1 MSNNRAIGLAP
12 EEEKVK
18 ENESEVLQD
27 SSEDEETED
36 GEEAEESD
44 EDAESEEDKVEVA
57 PAPKKR
63 GGSRAGK
70 AVKSNRLEGMEYG
83 LGDIR
88 LDRSVPMSGS
98 ASKYLNA
105 LLESPL
111 TNSVIPPDF
120 LNEESE
126 HLFCIQSLRFFV
138 PKGKIVRVPMLVAE
152 EIRNSFAKRI

>member
-1 MSNNRAIGLAP
+1 MSSNRNLGLAP
-12 EEEKVK
+12 QDEELKQDGAESSEASSEEEL
-18 ENESEVLQD
+18 ED
-27 SSEDEETED
+27 SEDE
-36 GEEAEESD
+36 EESD
-44 EDAESEEDKVEVA
+44 EDEAPAEEEA

-63 GGSRAGK
+63 GGSRASKG
-70 AVKSNRLEGMEYG
+70 AKSNRTEGMEYG
-83 LGDIR
+83 MGDVR

-98 ASKYLNA
+98 ATKYLNA

-111 TNSVIPPDF
+111 TNAVIPPDF